1 MTDFNFSF
9 ARWRIGLGLLV
20 CATTLLAEP
29 TLDLESLSQQP
40 PVSVDQ
46 ALAGQKRQAGT
57 LNLELPPDLNQLMT
71 SSQAKENSDLLRL
84 SLPEVRAMALRN
96 NLDLQIAVLDP
107 VIAATQV
114 SEEEAKFD
122 QVIFVHAK
130 YGQKDTPYY
139 DDDMVTF
146 SALDSELEKVS
157 GKLSLLPQQTDYFS
171 VEGGVEVPLKTGG
184 KVVLSTPLQ
193 HKQTYKGITTDEYRS
208 ALKFSISQPLL
219 RGMGIENNTAAIRIA
234 EYQQQTA
241 DVYTRLKTIRVLAEI
256 DRIYWKLYEAWE
268 VLNVR
273 RLQYENATNH
283 QMMVQRRIQEGLTAQ
298 VELNRAEI
306 GVAERLEKLIMAR
319 TQVKQ
324 VQRKLK
330 LYLNDTNMALDSDQW
345 LAPKSEPTLFK
356 FDFDRQ
362 QVEEQALA
370 GRLELLELELKLAQ
384 DATKIAYLENQTL
397 PLFMLEYR
405 YAFNGRSDQSA
416 GDSYEQVF
424 SNDYNDWS
432 IGLKFELPVTNAAR
446 EAQLERAVQQ
456 KMQRLTTQRLRQ
468 LSIRREIFDALDQV
482 EQNWQRILA
491 NRQNVILAGLNY
503 QAEIRQFTEGF
514 RTMTEVLEMLTKLG
528 EAQVREVKAVA
539 DYQIALIDLAYAT
552 GTLLGYSKTGWQN

>member
-1 MTDFNFSF
+1 MISVNFSMTR
-9 ARWRIGLGLLV
+9 RWIGLLMLIGV
-20 CATTLLAEP
+20 GETGAEA
-29 TLDLESLSQQP
+29 TLDLQTLSRQTP
-40 PVSVDQ
+40 ISVDQ
-46 ALAGQKRQAGT
+46 ALAGQQRQSDP
-57 LNLELPPDLNQLMT
+57 LNLELPPDLDRLIT
-71 SSQAKENSDLLRL
+71 PSPSRDDPDLLRL
-84 SLPEVRAMALRN
+84 SLPEIRAMALRN

-114 SEEEAKFD
+114 TEEEAKFD

-130 YGQKDTPYY
+130 YGQKDSPYY
-139 DDDMVTF
+139 DSDMVRF
-146 SALDSELEKVS
+146 SPQDSQLKKID

-171 VEGGVEVPLKTGG
+171 VEGGIEVPLKTGG
-184 KVVLSTPLQ
+184 KVVLSSPLE
-193 HKQTYKGITTDEYRS
+193 HKNTDMGIETDEYRS

-219 RGMGIENNTAAIRIA
+219 RGMGIDNNTAAIRIA

-256 DRIYWKLYEAWE
+256 DRIYWKLYQAWE

-273 RLQYENATNH
+273 RVQYENASNH
-283 QMMVQRRIQEGLTAQ
+283 RAMVQRRIQEGLTAQ

-319 TQVKQ
+319 TEVKQ

-330 LYLNDTNMALDSDQW
+330 LYLNDNGLALDSEQW

-362 QVEEQALA
+362 QVAEQALA

-397 PLFMLEYR
+397 PLFMLEYQ
-405 YAFNGRSDQSA
+405 YAFRGRSDQSA
-416 GDSYEQVF
+416 GDSYDEVF

-482 EQNWQRILA
+482 DQNWQRILA

-528 EAQVREVKAVA
+528 EAQIREVKAVA

-552 GTLLGYSKTGWQN
+552 GTLLGYSKTGL